1 MNMQP
6 SAKRSIQ
13 KSSLPR
19 AFLAAISIVLV
30 LAAGTAV
37 GCAPTEGAA
46 SPAGQPAQES
56 ASALPFSENSALFE
70 ILPAESEAR
79 FLIDEILRG
88 EPKRVVG
95 ATNDVSGQIGID
107 FADPATAAVG
117 PIQVNARTLE
127 TDNGFRNRAIQNR
140 ILLAGIY
147 EFITF
152 TPTAVNGLPDKIT
165 IGQPLDFEI
174 EGDLT
179 ITTITQPVTFQATV
193 VPVSDTRLQGSAVT
207 TIQRGD
213 FDLVVPSA
221 TGVAAVGEE
230 VALELDFTAAA
241 VE

>member
-1 MNMQP
+1 MPIHPLANCP
-6 SAKRSIQ
+6 NQ
-13 KSSLPR
+13 KSILSR
-19 AFLAAISIVLV
+19 ALLAAISITLM
-30 LAAGTAV
+30 LAAGMAT
-37 GCAPTEGAA
+37 GCAASEGASSSTDQQA
-46 SPAGQPAQES
+46 QAPAPAL
-56 ASALPFSENSALFE
+56 AFSENSTIFE

-95 ATNDVSGQIGID
+95 ITNDINGQIGID
-107 FADPATAAVG
+107 FAAPAGAAVG

-152 TPTAVNGLPDKIT
+152 TPTAVKGLPDAIAS
-165 IGQPLDFEI
+165 GEAVDFEI

-179 ITTITQPVTFQATV
+179 ITAITKPVTFQVTV
-193 VPVSDTRLQGSAVT
+193 VPLSETRLEGSAVT
-207 TIQRGD
+207 TIQRSD

-230 VALELDFTAAA
+230 VTLELDFAAA
-241 VE
+241 AAE